1 MKINRE
7 ILRLSIPAIVSNI
20 TVPLLGLTDTAIAG
34 HLDADLFIGAI
45 AVGSM
50 MLNVTFWLFG
60 FLRMGTTGLT
70 AQAYGGNDR
79 RRLREIFSR
88 SFSLGLSIGT
98 VLLSLYVPLREMLLV
113 AISPDPGVRTLA
125 SEYYTVCI
133 FSAPAML
140 ATTAIQGWLFG
151 MQTTMLPMVISISV
165 NIINIATSLILVFI
179 LKTGFIGIA
188 YGTLTANWVGV
199 FLALVIAKR
208 KAHGRLW
215 CGIGNI
221 ISGEDLK
228 RFFSVN
234 SDIFFRSGCIMAVSL
249 TTTAVG
255 ARLGELTLATNAV
268 MMQFFHFFSFFM
280 DGFAFT
286 AEALTGRFAGAGDL
300 LMLKRSRNALLVW
313 SASMAMFF
321 FMAYALFS
329 PYIVSLITD
338 SPTVRENAG
347 SYRLWLSLIPPLT
360 VAAFIYDGFFIG
372 LTATRRMLVAT
383 LLSASA
389 FFMICFLH
397 ADGIHL
403 PDNNGLWTSFLV
415 YLLLRGMLLAFQSN
429 KVFSQDYI
437 KTLRSA

>member
-88 SFSLGLSIGT
+88 SFSLGLCIGT
-98 VLLSLYVPLREMLLV
+98 VLLSLSVPLREMLLV

-255 ARLGELTLATNAV
+255 AR
-268 MMQFFHFFSFFM
+268 
-280 DGFAFT
+280 
-286 AEALTGRFAGAGDL
+286 TGRFAGAGDL